1 MSGALFGSAA
11 AGSRSS
17 GKNLVE
23 FRAGKMQLKG
33 TTVTPDKRKGL
44 LYVHQS
50 DDSLMHFCWKD
61 RGSGVVEDDLIIFP
75 DDCEFKSVPQCTTGR
90 VYILKFK
97 SSSRKFFFWMQEPK
111 KDKDDEHCKK
121 VNEMLNNPPAPGSSG
136 GGGRSGAGGLPPEL
150 AGLGASLGEGG
161 LQNVLG
167 NMDQQQLMQLLNSG
181 SLGGM
186 GGMGGL
192 GGLGGLIGAGRPSS
206 SQSSSSAA
214 PSRAQSTPA
223 VHAQETTSNSS
234 QPRPATTTT
243 QPQASTTSTVTPSTT
258 TASTTATQQNPAIQ
272 LSDLQS
278 ILSTMNIP
286 NPSGA
291 AKAEAPAQQP
301 VDLSK
306 VLTSEAMA
314 PILAKP
320 ELQQKLIPFLP
331 EGESLPKDP
340 EQLRLTLQS
349 PQFKQ
354 ALNMFTVAFQSGQ
367 LGPLMGQFG
376 LGPEA
381 TEAANKGDLEAFG
394 EALQKMTGGDKA
406 KKEDKPGDDEE
417 GMHLD

>member
-1 MSGALFGSAA
+1 MSGALFGNTA
-11 AGSRSS
+11 AGSRPS

-33 TTVTPDKRKGL
+33 KTVTPDKRKGQV
-44 LYVHQS
+44 YVHQS

-61 RGSGVVEDDLIIFP
+61 RGTGVVEDDLIIFP
-75 DDCEFKSVPQCTTGR
+75 DECEFKSVSQCTTGR
-90 VYILKFK
+90 VFILKFK

-150 AGLGASLGEGG
+150 AGLGAALGDGG

-167 NMDQQQLMQLLNSG
+167 NMDHQQLMQLLNSG
-181 SLGGM
+181 GLG

-192 GGLGGLIGAGRPSS
+192 GALGGLMGAGRPSS
-206 SQSSSSAA
+206 SQSASSSAA

-223 VHAQETTSNSS
+223 VHAQETTPSAT

-243 QPQASTTSTVTPSTT
+243 TQSQASTTSTATP
-258 TASTTATQQNPAIQ
+258 ATATAATSQNPAIQ

-278 ILSTMNIP
+278 ILNTMNIP
-286 NPSGA
+286 APTDAG
-291 AKAEAPAQQP
+291 KAEAAAQP
-301 VDLSK
+301 LDLTK

-320 ELQQKLIPFLP
+320 EVQEKLIPFLP

-340 EQLRLTLQS
+340 EQLRQTLQS

-354 ALNMFTVAFQSGQ
+354 ALLMFTAAFQSGQ

-376 LGPEA
+376 LVAEA
-381 TEAANKGDLEAFG
+381 TDAANRGDLEAFG
-394 EALQKMTGGDKA
+394 KALQKQTGGA
-406 KKEDKPGDDEE
+406 KEKKDEKPGEDEE
-417 GMHLD
+417 GMNLD